1 VDGEGNFAKLL
12 FDSPFSK
19 KVRKA
24 VLETEFFKKMIKNNL
39 APEEYGGYMVQDAA
53 YIFEAIK
60 AFDIAADKVQ
70 GGELPPEFA
79 LFYRCR
85 SASYRKYSSYF
96 TTKWKIQNPKSVIF
110 DPEAATYVEYEMKLA
125 QNSPEFL
132 AIGILPCDMLWP
144 WVATEINNQVAQN
157 NVYRSWVDD
166 NLPSK
171 PGPSST
177 QRFVNKFFTEDD
189 MQKSLKIFNEGM
201 INELNFFR
209 SACGEKPIDYSTF
222 GEAK

>member
-1 VDGEGNFAKLL
+1 VDGKRNFVKTL
-12 FDSPFSK
+12 FDSPVSK
-19 KVRKA
+19 KVRNA

-53 YIFEAIK
+53 FIFETIK
-60 AFDIAADKVQ
+60 AFNIAAEKVQ
-70 GGELPPEFA
+70 GDDFR
-79 LFYRCR
+79 LFYLLR
-85 SASYRKYSSYF
+85 SASYKKYSKDLTS
-96 TTKWKIQNPKSVIF
+96 KWKIQNSKCVMLG
-110 DPEAATYVEYEMKLA
+110 PEAETYVDFQMKLA

-132 AIGILPCDMLWP
+132 VISILACNMLWP
-144 WVATEINNQVAQN
+144 WVATEINYQVAQN
-157 NVYRSWVDD
+157 NVYRSWVDN
-166 NLPSK
+166 NLPSGI
-171 PGPSST
+171 GPSST
-177 QRFVNKFFTEDD
+177 QQFVNKFFTEDD